1 MAKADREHRRALER
15 LLEPYRVT
23 NGRKFRLDDVK
34 PSDTRGLKSKERAE
48 AQLEEGTGRLARLQE
63 KLYAQ
68 GRWGVLLIFQA
79 MDAAGKD
86 GAIAHVMSGVNPQG
100 CQVFS
105 FKAPSS
111 EELAH
116 DFLWRTTR
124 CLPERGRIGI
134 FNRSYYEEMLVVRVH
149 PEILGRERLPREVV
163 TKKIWKHRFEDVA
176 AFERYLARNGYAI
189 AKFFLHVSKKEQ
201 KARFLERLDEPSKN
215 WKFSTA
221 DARERES
228 WDDYMAAYED
238 MIRHTAS
245 SHAPWYVLPADNK
258 WFTRL
263 AVAAAIEET
272 LLRIDPEFPVVDE
285 AQRAELR
292 KARTLLLAQNGKKK
306 T

>member
-1 MAKADREHRRALER
+1 MTQN
-15 LLEPYRVT
+15 LLDPFRIT
-23 NGRKFRLDDVK
+23 NGRKFRLADVR
-34 PSDTRGLKSKERAE
+34 PDDTRGLKSKEDARKD
-48 AQLEEGTGRLARLQE
+48 LEKGIERLADLQE

-68 GRWGVLLIFQA
+68 DQWGVLLIFQA

-105 FKAPSS
+105 FKAPSA
-111 EELAH
+111 EEIDH

-149 PEILGRERLPREVV
+149 PEILEKQRLPKRLV
-163 TKKIWKHRFEDVA
+163 TKRIWKERFEDVA

-189 AKFFLHVSKKEQ
+189 VKFFLHVSKKEQ
-201 KARFLERLDEPSKN
+201 KARFLERLEQPEKN
-215 WKFSTA
+215 WKFSLA
-221 DARERES
+221 DATEREH

-238 MIRHTAS
+238 VIRRTAAP
-245 SHAPWYVLPADNK
+245 HAPWYVVPADNK

-263 AVAAAIEET
+263 VVARAIEET
-272 LLRIDPEFPVVDE
+272 LLGLKLTFPVLD
-285 AQRAELR
+285 AAKKAELE
-292 KARTLLLAQNGKKK
+292 KAEATLRGSSRQAR
-306 T
+306 